1 MLLGSGDQYGG
12 QAVEDLQTSRRIG
25 LALAAIM
32 LVCFTLSAI
41 ALP

>member
-1 MLLGSGDQYGG
+1 MGV

-25 LALAAIM
+25 LVLAAIM